1 MKVLLVDDE
10 VLSLETMRKSISWDK
25 YGVSELF
32 TASNVAD
39 AKRIYEKEIVDLL
52 LLDVEMPIE
61 NGLSFLAWI
70 RCNYPDRKTK
80 AVFLTCHAKFEYA
93 KEAIALE
100 CVDYLLKPV
109 TNADIE
115 KMLRKVGI
123 LVQEMETNN
132 RMINY
137 GKQLYQEKCDVIT
150 SSENYMNS
158 KQAVDQ
164 VKEYILNHLTE
175 RFLVEDLA
183 NLCHLNADYL
193 NRVFKKVHG
202 TSVNRFIINE
212 RMYLAKELIQNKG
225 MSPTVVSE
233 LLCYESY
240 ANFVKM
246 FKKVHGCPPSQ
257 IGYGDENDN
266 VGKR

>member
-10 VLSLETMRKSISWDK
+10 VLSLETMKKSISWDK
-25 YGVSELF
+25 YGVTELF
-32 TASNVAD
+32 TASNVQD
-39 AKRIYEKEIVDLL
+39 AKKIYEKEVIDLL

-61 NGLSFLAWI
+61 NGLSFLSWI
-70 RCNYPDRKTK
+70 RRSYPERKTK
-80 AVFLTCHAKFEYA
+80 AVLLTCHAKFEYA

-100 CVDYLLKPV
+100 CIDYLLKPV
-109 TNADIE
+109 TNEDIE
-115 KMLRKVGI
+115 NMLIKVGV
-123 LVQEMETNN
+123 LVQEMETNK

-137 GKQLYQEKCDVIT
+137 GKQLYQEKCDVI
-150 SSENYMNS
+150 SNSENYINS
-158 KQAVDQ
+158 KHAVDK

-175 RFLVEDLA
+175 RFSVEDLA
-183 NLCHLNADYL
+183 NICHLNADYL

-202 TSVNRFIINE
+202 VSVNRFIINE
-212 RMYLAKELIQNKG
+212 RMYLAMELIQKKE

-246 FKKVHGCPPSQ
+246 FKKVHGCLPSQ
-257 IGYGDENDN
+257 ICNREQN
-266 VGKR
+266 